1 MEDEDLFNL
10 DDFQGQDVIDNTNE
24 ISSQKIE
31 TNKDE
36 KKQPEEINQENQV
49 EETKEN
55 STNENSGKNEIKLAE
70 EKPKEIQKKII

>member
-49 EETKEN
+49 EETK
-55 STNENSGKNEIKLAE
+55 
-70 EKPKEIQKKII
+70 